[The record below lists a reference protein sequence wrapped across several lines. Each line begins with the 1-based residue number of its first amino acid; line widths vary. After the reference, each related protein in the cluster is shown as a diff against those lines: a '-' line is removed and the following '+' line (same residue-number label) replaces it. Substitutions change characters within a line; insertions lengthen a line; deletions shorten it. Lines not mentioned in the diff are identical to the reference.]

1 MLTSLGEC
9 LSLES
14 NDNLSLAE
22 IQSPRVFQKS
32 GMSIGLMELILDY
45 PVDVHMTVLTFL
57 VFAFLSLQWRQQDGR
72 AWAERSGS
80 SLLFVHMFDL
90 ELVPDQYSRRS
101 SYKEPW
107 QSGFSWTSLLMP
119 ITGCYNLHI

>member
-1 MLTSLGEC
+1 MTTSVWL
-9 LSLES
+9 
-14 NDNLSLAE
+14 E

-72 AWAERSGS
+72 AWAESG
-80 SLLFVHMFDL
+80 
-90 ELVPDQYSRRS
+90 
-101 SYKEPW
+101 
-107 QSGFSWTSLLMP
+107 
-119 ITGCYNLHI
+119 